1 MAVVLVAEDEL
12 SVREGVVEALAD
24 AGHTIVEA
32 ANGEEAAALLR
43 QHPEIE
49 LLFTDVHMPGAINGV
64 ALAKIAQ
71 RMRPDLRVLYATS
84 HVLELLRDRGPIEPD
99 QIVRK
104 PYLPG
109 QVVAIA
115 EWLLRRS
122 I

>member
-1 MAVVLVAEDEL
+1 MAVVLVAEDEFGM
-12 SVREGVVEALAD
+12 REGVVEALAA
-24 AGHTIVEA
+24 AGHTTVEA
-32 ANGEEAAALLR
+32 ANGEEAVALLR

-49 LLFTDVHMPGAINGV
+49 LLFADVHMPGAIDGV

-84 HVLELLRDRGPIEPD
+84 HVLELLRDRGPIDPG

-109 QVVAIA
+109 QVVAAA
-115 EWLLRRS
+115 EWLLRQP